1 MGVWQGIYEAH
12 LGIVERKDR
21 EKELQQAREDRQRER
36 QEDQDFALNQYKMQ
50 VLDRRKDAFY
60 GLLAERAQ
68 DSANTSEDVAFAQA
82 FYGRLEGLAEDDPK
96 VVALKSNPMFA
107 AEAER
112 QLQAI
117 EQDPKRADAGITF
130 RGNSVLEVVLP
141 PPVGGGVPETP
152 VIDMESFNFADDA
165 EYYDMLNTLSRKP
178 AKPTV
183 MISPSAFRTN
193 DPKVLEEARNQFD
206 RVVIEAA
213 VNTRDALGEETSEW
227 SQLNNLI
234 ENYDKEDSASRAR
247 LRQRFGN
254 VAMAE
259 LLQSNSPFIQRVEDI
274 PEFQPFLRP
283 ADDILQL
290 REIIADPLA
299 PVEQKEEAR
308 SLLVQRFGVTY

>member
-21 EKELQQAREDRQRER
+21 ERELQQAREDRQRER

-68 DSANTSEDVAFAQA
+68 DSAKTSDDAAFAQA

-96 VVALKSNPMFA
+96 VAALKSNPMFA

-213 VNTRDALGEETSEW
+213 SRALERAKDEGTPWTE
-227 SQLNNLI
+227 LNNLVQ
-234 ENYDKEDSASRAR
+234 NYDKNPASRVA
-247 LRQRFGN
+247 LITQFGD

-259 LLQSNSPFIQRVEDI
+259 LMQSNSPFVRRIEEV
-274 PEFQPFLRP
+274 PEFQPLLAPASIIILKGIIDDPQAP
-283 ADDILQL
+283 ADQKEDARTQL
-290 REIIADPLA
+290 RE
-299 PVEQKEEAR
+299 K
-308 SLLVQRFGVTY
+308 FGVTY

>member
-12 LGIVERKDR
+12 LGYVERKDR

-36 QEDQDFALNQYKMQ
+36 EEDQDFALNQYKMQ

-60 GLLAERAQ
+60 KLFAERAEE
-68 DSANTSEDVAFAQA
+68 SAATSEDAAFAQA

-96 VVALKSNPMFA
+96 VAALKSNPMFA

-213 VNTRDALGEETSEW
+213 SRALERAKDEGTPWTE
-227 SQLNNLI
+227 LNNLVQ
-234 ENYDKEDSASRAR
+234 NYDKNPASRVA
-247 LRQRFGN
+247 LITQFGD

-259 LLQSNSPFIQRVEDI
+259 LMQSNSPFVRRIEEV
-274 PEFQPFLRP
+274 PEFQPLLAPASIIILKGIIDDPQAP
-283 ADDILQL
+283 ADQKEDARTQL
-290 REIIADPLA
+290 RE
-299 PVEQKEEAR
+299 K
-308 SLLVQRFGVTY
+308 FGVTY